1 MYYNEE
7 TIIYLDNEFVK
18 AADSKMNLYS
28 QSLHYGYSAFEGIR
42 SYKTANGI
50 KIFKQEEHFDRLR
63 TSCEAVGI
71 PYPWTNEEL
80 INATYRLLEKN
91 NLENA
96 YIRPLVFCPP
106 NMSLQKATSSHILLA
121 AWEWGAY
128 LGNSLLRVGLS
139 TFQRPNPKGFKI
151 HAKISGH
158 YVNSIMACQEAKDNG
173 YDEALLTD
181 MNGFVAE
188 GPGANIF
195 YEKDGKLFTP
205 APGNILTGITRATVM
220 ELCDEMGI
228 EVTEKQITVDELKAA
243 DAVFYCGTA
252 AEIIGWESLDGDGF
266 KIPFNISV
274 SKKIQAAYKKR
285 VLEMEIKGKE
295 YLMEV

>member
-50 KIFKQEEHFDRLR
+50 KIFKQEEHFERLR
-63 TSCEAVGI
+63 KSCEAVGI

-91 NLENA
+91 NLDNA

-121 AWEWGAY
+121 AWEWGPY
-128 LGNSLLRVGLS
+128 LGNSLL
-139 TFQRPNPKGFKI
+139 
-151 HAKISGH
+151 
-158 YVNSIMACQEAKDNG
+158 
-173 YDEALLTD
+173 
-181 MNGFVAE
+181 
-188 GPGANIF
+188 
-195 YEKDGKLFTP
+195 
-205 APGNILTGITRATVM
+205 
-220 ELCDEMGI
+220 
-228 EVTEKQITVDELKAA
+228 
-243 DAVFYCGTA
+243 
-252 AEIIGWESLDGDGF
+252 
-266 KIPFNISV
+266 
-274 SKKIQAAYKKR
+274 
-285 VLEMEIKGKE
+285 
-295 YLMEV
+295 